1 MSYLGDTLTVGLILV
16 LLFGSIALYLYTR
29 VQQTEQKVGLL
40 ESIVLDLKLTGEIQS
55 FTDPHES
62 LMSIAPVPPVLPVP
76 VTPVS
81 SVPVASVASVAPGP
95 VASSDYTPF
104 LDVDEDEENK
114 DMVQPMTEVD
124 HLPLEDVP
132 VQEEVA
138 FHPVSS
144 YDGLSL
150 KELQA
155 LVRSRGLVVEKGA
168 KKQTLL
174 DLLKH
179 QDAMEESGAKSGLTS
194 SSALL
199 ESPSAESNE

>member
-55 FTDPHES
+55 FTDPQES
-62 LMSIAPVPPVLPVP
+62 LMSIAPVPVPVAPVSVPVP
-76 VTPVS
+76 VPAPAP
-81 SVPVASVASVAPGP
+81 VPVPAASVV
-95 VASSDYTPF
+95 SSDYTPF
-104 LDVDEDEENK
+104 LDDEDEENK
-114 DMVQPMTEVD
+114 DMVQPMTEVE